1 MLGSKVAVSSLL
13 LELTSYVLQL
23 AVFDKK
29 KKPSMNFNFVHVY
42 IFAYCYFGGLGEVK
56 IVSQDPKI

>member
-1 MLGSKVAVSSLL
+1 MVGSKVVVSSVL

-23 AVFDKK
+23 AIFDK
-29 KKPSMNFNFVHVY
+29 KKPSMNFNFVHMY

-56 IVSQDPKI
+56 VVPQDPKI